1 MRKISRREAMRGSGG
16 MFHIEPQ
23 LTTRKRRI
31 QTLVSHQLSYLFHH
45 EQKQM
50 SYKLLSINSHT
61 NSCLS
66 TLLYLFHNEKIESK
80 QLSYNIFVSTT
91 LSSIFVSSRARWVDT
106 NSCLSILIQTLV
118 YQLSY
123 KHFSLNC
130 DTNSCLSTIIFV
142 SSRARWVETTLIQT
156 LVYPL
161 SYKWGTTRVMH
172 DFDVSRNTWC
182 TKYRCLQWWIQSI
195 ATVAFATV
203 TFS

>member
-23 LTTRKRRI
+23 LTTRKRRT
-31 QTLVSHQLSYLFHH
+31 QTLVSHQLSYSFHH

-130 DTNSCLSTIIFV
+130 DTNSCLSTLIQTFFSQLWYKLLSINYHLCFITSKMSWNNSHTN
-142 SSRARWVETTLIQT
+142 SSLSTLIQ
-156 LVYPL
+156 V
-161 SYKWGTTRVMH
+161 
-172 DFDVSRNTWC
+172 RNNSCHARLWC
-182 TKYRCLQWWIQSI
+182 ESKHMMY
-195 ATVAFATV
+195 
-203 TFS
+203 